1 MAKKDDPENIK
12 TAYFH
17 ISAALFEELGERLV
31 SKPEIALAELIKNSY
46 DADASY
52 CEVKIGVD
60 EVVVSDDGHGL
71 TEHEFLNNWMV
82 VSSTNKVKR
91 RHSRLYQRHM
101 AGSKGVGRFS
111 ARFLGTVLIVEST
124 TEDLETGT
132 RTTLKATF
140 DWIEISKN
148 ADVADVKIPYTVRAA
163 TRAEHVGTKLTMR
176 KLREHVSDLPV
187 SRVRTDVLRLVKA
200 DGGLEQPEF
209 EFDTPE
215 DTAEDPGFRVY
226 FSDEEGDGAEME
238 LAGQILNRYVARAR
252 MSVNIDGAVDF
263 RVYWKGQK
271 KPVERRSFRLDKI
284 AKRYGA
290 KALSEVGGDKDARG
304 LPAELEGVPHL
315 PLADSLNSPVFIDI
329 RFFPNRQGTFVRLP
343 VNGRR
348 AMTWVKDNSGVAV
361 VDNGFAMPAYADE
374 NSDWLA
380 IESSKSVNERNWQSV
395 ITPMFYPMDPL
406 AKKNPGLNPMLAL
419 PRVSQLIGRVHVA
432 TRKGAINSQ
441 TEDGW
446 LMPNMDREQLRDNGA
461 YRLMWHLVRF
471 SVEAL
476 AHFDRAVRIQDE
488 AAREEEARKKTRA
501 ALAATI
507 SEIRSSQEISF
518 DHKRVMLRQLEEAE
532 EQLTI
537 AEGYDKNVRMSLE
550 LMSTMGVMAGF
561 MTHEFEKTLE
571 AIHRAGKT
579 LQRLAKKHPE
589 ILDETRTILRNEE
602 ALAEQAEYMR
612 LFIGASRRMTID
624 PFKAR
629 AQLTVVIRT
638 VEALAKEHGIDIEI
652 DANSKLA
659 GPAVP
664 LAAYHGVT
672 VNLLSNAM
680 KALVARS
687 TTADRKIK
695 IYATNDSARHIL
707 VCADNGIGIPEY
719 MRDRVWDPLFTT
731 TETADDAN
739 PLNSGLG
746 LGLPVIKRVVEGVG
760 GRVELMKT
768 APAGFNT
775 AFRVSFPLARD

>member
-1 MAKKDDPENIK
+1 MAKKDDPNKVK
-12 TAYFH
+12 TAQFH

-46 DADASY
+46 DADASF
-52 CEVKIGVD
+52 CEVRIGID
-60 EVVVSDDGHGL
+60 EIVVFDDGHGL
-71 TEHEFLNNWMV
+71 TELEFLNNWMV

-91 RHSRLYQRHM
+91 RHSRIYQRHM

-111 ARFLGTVLIVEST
+111 ARFLGTILIVEST
-124 TEDLETGT
+124 TENPKTGE

-140 DWIEISKN
+140 DWIKISMKS
-148 ADVADVKIPYTVRAA
+148 DVADVRIEYTVRPAQP
-163 TRAEHVGTKLTMR
+163 AEQVGTRLTMR
-176 KLREHVSDLPV
+176 ELREHVSDLPV

-200 DGGLEQPEF
+200 GGGLEQPAF
-209 EFDTPE
+209 DFDTPDTE
-215 DTAEDPGFRVY
+215 DDPGFRVY
-226 FSDEEGDGAEME
+226 FAGDEGDGAEVE
-238 LAGQILNRYVARAR
+238 LASQILNRYVARAR
-252 MSVNIDGAVDF
+252 VSVSAEGVVDF
-263 RVYWKGQK
+263 RVYWKGEK
-271 KPVERRSFRLDKI
+271 KPVERKTFRLDRI
-284 AKRYGA
+284 ARQYSA
-290 KALSEVGGDKDARG
+290 KALSVGDGDRDVRG
-304 LPAELEGVPHL
+304 LPKELEGVPHL
-315 PLADSLNSPVFIDI
+315 PLAGTLNSPIFIDI
-329 RFFPNRQGTFVRLP
+329 RFFPNRQGTFVDLP

-348 AMTWVKDNSGVAV
+348 AMTWVKDNSGIGV
-361 VDNGFAMPAYADE
+361 VDNGFAMPAYSDE

-419 PRVSQLIGRVHVA
+419 PRIPQLIGRVHVA
-432 TRKGAINSQ
+432 TRKGGVDSA

-471 SVEAL
+471 AVEAL
-476 AHFDRAVRIQDE
+476 AHFDRSFRIQDDAEREE
-488 AAREEEARKKTRA
+488 AARKKART

-507 SEIRSSQEISF
+507 SEIRSSPEINF

-537 AEGYDKNVRMSLE
+537 AEGYDKSVRMSLE

-571 AIHRAGKT
+571 AIQRVGET
-579 LQRLAKKHPE
+579 LRRLAKKHPE
-589 ILDETRTILRNEE
+589 IAAETEVVLRNEE

-612 LFIGASRRMTID
+612 LFVGASRKLTVT

-629 AQLTVVIRT
+629 SQLSVVVKTVD
-638 VEALAKEHGIDIEI
+638 ALAKQHGIEIEI
-652 DANSKLA
+652 DANAKLP

-672 VNLLSNAM
+672 INLLSNAM

-687 TTADRKIK
+687 TSSDRKIK
-695 IYATNDSARHIL
+695 IYATNDGARHIL

-719 MRDRVWDPLFTT
+719 LRDRVWDPLFTT
-731 TETADDAN
+731 TETADDTN

-760 GRVELMKT
+760 GKVELMKT
-768 APAGFNT
+768 PPAGYNT
-775 AFRVSFPLARD
+775 AFRASFPLAKD

>member
-1 MAKKDDPENIK
+1 MAKKDDPNKVK
-12 TAYFH
+12 TAQFH

-60 EVVVSDDGHGL
+60 EVLVSDDGHGL
-71 TEHEFLNNWMV
+71 NELEFLHNWMV

-111 ARFLGTVLIVEST
+111 ARFLGTELLVEST
-124 TEDLETGT
+124 AENPRTGA
-132 RTTLKATF
+132 RTTLTAIF

-148 ADVADVKIPYTVRAA
+148 ADVADIEIKYTVRAA
-163 TRAEHVGTKLTMR
+163 AQAEHVGTRLTMR
-176 KLREHVSDLPV
+176 KLRDHVSDLPV
-187 SRVRTDVLRLVKA
+187 SRVRTDVLKLVKA

-209 EFDTPE
+209 EFDRAA
-215 DTAEDPGFRVY
+215 DTAADPGFRVY
-226 FSDEEGDGAEME
+226 FADEGGEGDEVE
-238 LAGQILNRYVARAR
+238 LASQILNRYVARAR
-252 MSVNIDGAVDF
+252 LSVNTEGVVDF

-271 KPVERRSFRLDKI
+271 TPVEKKLFRLDRI
-284 AKRYGA
+284 AKRYSS
-290 KALSEVGGDKDARG
+290 KILSEADGPKDSRG

-315 PLADSLNSPVFIDI
+315 PLAATLNSPIFIDI
-329 RFFPNRQGTFVRLP
+329 RFFPNRQGTFVDLP

-348 AMTWVKDNSGVAV
+348 AMTWVKDNSGIAV
-361 VDNGFAMPAYADE
+361 VDNGFAMPAYGDE

-395 ITPMFYPMDPL
+395 ITPLLYPMDPL
-406 AKKNPGLNPMLAL
+406 VKKNPGLNPMLAL
-419 PRVSQLIGRVHVA
+419 PRVPQLIGRVHLA
-432 TRKGAINSQ
+432 TRKGAIKAQ
-441 TEDGW
+441 EEDGW

-471 SVEAL
+471 AVEAL
-476 AHFDRAVRIQDE
+476 AHFDRSFRIQDE
-488 AAREEEARKKTRA
+488 AAREEEARKKARTS
-501 ALAATI
+501 LAATI
-507 SEIRSSQEISF
+507 SEIRSSQEINF
-518 DHKRVMLRQLEEAE
+518 DHKRAMLRQLEEAE

-537 AEGYDKNVRMSLE
+537 AEGYDKSTRMSLE

-571 AIHRAGKT
+571 AIHRVGEI
-579 LQRLAKKHPE
+579 LQRLAKEHPE
-589 ILDETRTILRNEE
+589 IAGESEIVLRNEE

-612 LFIGASRRMTID
+612 LFVGASRNMTVT

-629 AQLTVVIRT
+629 SQLTVVIRT
-638 VEALAKEHGIDIEI
+638 VEALAKEHGIDIQI

-672 VNLLSNAM
+672 INLVSNAM

-687 TTADRKIK
+687 TTSDRKIK
-695 IYATNDSARHIL
+695 IYATNDGARHIL

-719 MRDRVWDPLFTT
+719 LRDRVWDALFTT

-760 GRVELMKT
+760 GKVELMKT
-768 APAGFNT
+768 PPSGFNT
-775 AFRVSFPLARD
+775 AFRASFPLAKD